1 MLNHILSI
9 QFLSHTLINRKK
21 EIVKCTFVDIKQAF
35 DTVLRSGLWNKLTAK
50 GIKEHF
56 LPILT
61 ILKFFLQEKVI
72 FGLQSVTESIED
84 ELMMHMK
91 LLILLYTYDTV

>member
-56 LPILT
+56 
-61 ILKFFLQEKVI
+61 
-72 FGLQSVTESIED
+72 
-84 ELMMHMK
+84 
-91 LLILLYTYDTV
+91 